1 MVKDRTAQAF
11 SQYVAKRGKGLKK
24 LDLTMNKGIPEQ
36 LLEEIRITM
45 RRNAARAEK
54 VKGYFMN
61 MFKRICTKYD
71 MGEEYIKTMEERRKA
86 AKQLT

>member
-36 LLEEIRITM
+36 LLEEI
-45 RRNAARAEK
+45 
-54 VKGYFMN
+54 
-61 MFKRICTKYD
+61 CTKYD